1 MEQNSK
7 KKDCFFLN
15 KRFEEMVEKLFF
27 KLNEQFYLTNDFT
40 ERSFYEK
47 KKMNERIETGQTF
60 QSLSQFK
67 TKTSTILVLKCFFS
81 RRSS

>member
-1 MEQNSK
+1 MKKGLFRKKERWTNERKEIKKNYRFLKRNDFLEQNSK

-27 KLNEQFYLTNDFT
+27 KLNEQIYLTNDFT

-47 KKMNERIETGQTF
+47 KR
-60 QSLSQFK
+60 
-67 TKTSTILVLKCFFS
+67 
-81 RRSS
+81 